1 MMFNL
6 YDLLFVNFFSMYRV
20 RVIVM
25 MFNLYDLLFLNFFSM
40 YRVRVIVMNMEKKLT
55 NNKLYKLNIITITL
69 TLYMEK
75 KLTNNK
81 SYKLNIITITLTM
94 TYCLLTSSPC
104 IELGL
109 SYDV

>member
-6 YDLLFVNFFSMYRV
+6 YDLLFVNFFSMYR
-20 RVIVM
+20 
-25 MFNLYDLLFLNFFSM
+25 
-40 YRVRVIVMNMEKKLT
+40 EKLR
-55 NNKLYKLNIITITL
+55 NNKSYKLNIITITL

-81 SYKLNIITITLTM
+81 LYIT
-94 TYCLLTSSPC
+94 YSPC